1 MKIII
6 LDKPSERFGEQS
18 EQGKNSSSLKMLKYN
33 YFFLNNGN
41 YMYLVCTIINNFIIL
56 SKIYIVLF
64 S

>member
-33 YFFLNNGN
+33 YFLRNNGN